1 MTPRIIAVVATV
13 VLPAGLQAA
22 RLIRVGGK

>member
-13 VLPAGLQAA
+13 VLPASLQAA